1 MSSLPCVSKAA
12 SSAPKI
18 SQILLVGMC
27 KAVFS
32 ERIFVQTRRWPQG
45 ILLYCQGR
53 RRGMGEN
60 PPEKTDT
67 RLTARCPTKEFLG
80 AAQEKISACAK
91 SSVRRLILRGRIQ
104 GQLSSLIGVKSN
116 CFSLRIRT
124 LSPAVPCRRYFSPL
138 MRLAA
143 LRCRRGGYHPP
154 AVPDNPSVTALP
166 CHLPLH
172 KGGSLHLPPQ
182 RQLQR

>member
-1 MSSLPCVSKAA
+1 MFLSVKNISPLRGRVSFWSHRNRATDGKPRAASQRLDPALFGLSSLPCVSKAS

-32 ERIFVQTRRWPQG
+32 ERIFVQTRRRPQG

-67 RLTARCPTKEFLG
+67 RLTARCPTKEFFDAAKKKLWLRRSFHSPLG
-80 AAQEKISACAK
+80 FYDGPFKSCTVRQFGALRLCETLFPPYPLAANMAKQEA
-91 SSVRRLILRGRIQ
+91 L
-104 GQLSSLIGVKSN
+104 
-116 CFSLRIRT
+116 
-124 LSPAVPCRRYFSPL
+124 FSP
-138 MRLAA
+138 R
-143 LRCRRGGYHPP
+143 
-154 AVPDNPSVTALP
+154 T
-166 CHLPLH
+166 
-172 KGGSLHLPPQ
+172 
-182 RQLQR
+182 